1 MPARLRLIAAA
12 AVICVGGVWG
22 TARAADEALEP
33 PELEWSFEGI
43 FGTFDRASAQRGFQ
57 IYKEVCSVCH
67 AMEYMAYRHLSGIG
81 FSEDEIKA
89 IAAEVEVVDGPDEFG
104 EFFTRPGRPADFFAA
119 PFPNVQA
126 ARAANGGAL
135 PPDLTLITKAR
146 KGGPN
151 YVHAIL
157 VGYDEPPGDAEVR
170 EGLNYNPYFTGA
182 QIAMAQPL
190 FDDMVE
196 YADGTEA
203 KVDQMAHDVATFLA
217 WAGEPELEERKRT
230 GLTVVI
236 FLVVLTALVL
246 AVKRR
251 LWADL
256 H

>member
-1 MPARLRLIAAA
+1 MPARLRHIAAA
-12 AVICVGGVWG
+12 AVICAGGVWG
-22 TARAADEALEP
+22 TAEAAAGALEP

-57 IYKEVCSVCH
+57 VYKEVCSACH
-67 AMEYMAYRHLSGIG
+67 AMQYMAYRHLSGIG

-89 IAAEVEVVDGPDEFG
+89 IAADIEVPDGPDEFG
-104 EFFTRPGRPADFFAA
+104 EFFTRPATPADFFAA
-119 PFPNVQA
+119 PFPNDQA

-135 PPDLTLITKAR
+135 PPDLTLITKA
-146 KGGPN
+146 KSGGAN

-157 VGYDEPPGDAEVR
+157 IGYDEPPGDVEVR
-170 EGLNYNPYFTGA
+170 EGLSYNPYFTGA

-203 KVDQMAHDVATFLA
+203 TVEQMAHDVATFLA
-217 WAGEPELEERKRT
+217 WAAEPELEERKRM
-230 GLTVVI
+230 GFTVVV
-236 FLVVLTALVL
+236 FLVVLTALLL
-246 AVKRR
+246 AAKRK